1 MAEYTNPCGGV
12 RWRTLSDGRIE
23 LEDGTVPSFGLTS
36 AEAKQLLLT
45 WQNWSS
51 EFRGASERTGVPV
64 EWIVAVAAM
73 ETGGYAANKEKQRTI
88 SSFDGSIGIMQ
99 PLAAVA
105 HMFGYTSEDR
115 YDAYKNID
123 MSTRLL
129 RSNAQTKNGAHG
141 FPVVASMFNG
151 GQANGGCNTGND
163 KFNLKGWVKPGSPGT
178 ARYATDAIKYLNTAI
193 EAGWMAT
200 TGLPVAAIGIGL
212 ALAGIGAATALWI
225 ARGR

>member
-12 RWRTLSDGRIE
+12 KWRTLSDGRIE
-23 LEDGTVPSFGLTS
+23 LEDGTTPAFGLTS

-51 EFRGASERTGVPV
+51 EFRGASERLGLPV
-64 EWIVAVAAM
+64 EWLVAIAAM

-88 SSFDGSIGIMQ
+88 GSFDGSIGIMQ
-99 PLAAVA
+99 PLALVA

-123 MSTRLL
+123 MSSRLL
-129 RSNAQTKNGAHG
+129 RSNALTKNGAHG
-141 FPVVASMFNG
+141 FPVVAAMFNG
-151 GQANGGCNTGND
+151 GQGNGGCNTGND
-163 KFNLKGWVKPGSPGT
+163 KFNLKGTSLRKT
-178 ARYATDAIKYLNTAI
+178 RYATDAIKYLNTAI